1 MIGPSKTLRPIG
13 VVAMLIGVFAGWGVI
28 AAVVLVLR

>member
-13 VVAMLIGVFAGWGVI
+13 VIAMLIGVFAGWGIVA
-28 AAVVLVLR
+28 AAVMVLR